1 MDTNEL
7 QRIRAAA
14 ADNDTAPEP
23 KHQCGGMGTR
33 LQAHGF
39 QDIIY
44 RGWGTAQRPAVSR
57 SRFADDAIRRRD
69 AIAALLPGE
78 RLVIPAGIPKTRV
91 NDIDF
96 QPFRIGT
103 AFAYLT
109 GLGKGYKADS
119 VLVIDPIVTE
129 DGVVG
134 HHDVLYV
141 EPPIDRSDPRFYSD
155 YKHGEFWTGP
165 QPTLADFAVMTGIE
179 TRDRTE
185 LEDAL
190 RADAGPDGVRLRL
203 CRDVDALVDA
213 LVDQVRI
220 DCGLGGADE
229 NAGLD
234 EVLQERLGEIRLIKS
249 PVEIEEMRRSV
260 RATLRAFDRVADM
273 LPIARQVARGER
285 LLETVFTGSA
295 RYEGHVVAGI
305 PAVASGVRSGVLH
318 YEDNSGSLK
327 DGDLVLIDGGGEL
340 DSLYTA
346 DITRTFPVNGRFTPT
361 QRRVYDAVVA
371 SEMAGIEAA
380 SRPCARYRD
389 IQDAVMASIA
399 QSLHDM
405 GILPV
410 SVEEALGPDG
420 QQQCRWLYH
429 GTGHML
435 GIDMHDGQH
444 ARNRYYPDAELK
456 PGMIFTIEPGLY
468 FDADD
473 LLIPEE
479 YRGIGVRVEDD
490 ILITDHG
497 AEVLVDY
504 PRTSDEIEQWLSEHN
519 PQRYLR
525 SFLDHDSM
533 AVDSDD

>member
-1 MDTNEL
+1 MDEHQLAT
-7 QRIRAAA
+7 IRKAAA
-14 ADNDTAPEP
+14 GNETVPEP
-23 KHQCGGMGTR
+23 KHQAGGMGTR
-33 LQAHGF
+33 LKALGF
-39 QDIIY
+39 QDIIFQ
-44 RGWGTAQRPAVSR
+44 GWGTPQRPVAKR
-57 SRFADDAIRRRD
+57 GRFADETASRRD
-69 AIAALLPGE
+69 AIASLLPGE
-78 RLVIPAGIPKTRV
+78 RLIIPAGIPKTRV

-103 AFAYLT
+103 TFAYLT
-109 GLGKGYKADS
+109 GLGEGHKADS

-134 HHDVLYV
+134 HHDVLYI

-165 QPTLADFAVMTGIE
+165 QPTLADFATMTGIE
-179 TRDRTE
+179 TRDRIE

-190 RADAGPDGVRLRL
+190 RANAGPDGIRLRL
-203 CRDVDALVDA
+203 CREVDELVDA
-213 LVDQVRI
+213 LVSRVRQ
-220 DCGLGGADE
+220 DCGLGDDATTAD
-229 NAGLD
+229 LD
-234 EVLQERLGEIRLIKS
+234 EVLQERLGEIRLVKS
-249 PVEIEEMRRSV
+249 PAEIVEMRNSV
-260 RATLRAFDRVADM
+260 RATLRAFDRIADM
-273 LPIARQVARGER
+273 LPIARQVKRGER
-285 LLETVFTGSA
+285 LLETIFTGSA
-295 RYEGHVVAGI
+295 RYEGHVIAGI
-305 PAVASGVRSGVLH
+305 PAVASGPRGNILH
-318 YEDNSGSLK
+318 YEDNTGSLK
-327 DGDLVLIDGGGEL
+327 NGDLVLIDGGGEL

-346 DITRTFPVNGRFTPT
+346 DITRTFPVSGRFTPA

-371 SEMAGIEAA
+371 SEFAGIEAA
-380 SRPCARYRD
+380 GKLGARYCD
-389 IQDAVMASIA
+389 IQDAVMSSIA
-399 QSLHDM
+399 HSLYDM

-410 SVEEALGPDG
+410 SVEEALSPEG

-444 ARNRYYPDAELK
+444 ARNRYYPFAELK

-497 AEVLVDY
+497 AEPLVDY
-504 PRTSDEIEQWLSEHN
+504 PRTADEIEQWLAEHN
-519 PQRYLR
+519 PERFLQ
-525 SFLDHDSM
+525 SFLNHESM
-533 AVDSDD
+533 AVEIE